1 MLFLNLDLVYS
12 PEIVDKSIIGSVRYV
27 NKISGTVDY
36 IKEGKLIFRT
46 HPIEKN
52 RLVFQL
58 GSADPDLALQ
68 AALTVQAD
76 VSAFDLNCGCPKRF
90 SLQAGMG
97 AALLKTP
104 ELLVKILENLI
115 KGTERPVSAKIRLF
129 RTEEQELSAPF
140 TFTFSDT
147 KLLIKNIIE
156 SGVSAVA
163 IHARDPADR
172 SDKHPARWNLFRKL
186 AESVGETNRF
196 IYGLEISNYAT
207 LILNGD
213 IGLKDSCSYERDWP
227 LSRVLET
234 TGASS
239 VMSARAAQ
247 WNPLCLQKIKE
258 LVFKNVSKSC
268 DFDFLN
274 SLNLNE
280 KYLNILSQEINS
292 DCLLS
297 ATRRFLIFAQST
309 NNPFNNTKYVLLQ
322 IWNNAASQPL
332 PVNSYDSVASLARK
346 FAREFAVKVQQARKC
361 SDFAEIFDVPWI
373 EIKDENNFVDL
384 DLDD

>member
-1 MLFLNLDLVYS
+1 MYS

-90 SLQAGMG
+90 SLQAVMG

-104 ELLVKILENLI
+104 ELLVKILEKLI
-115 KGTERPVSAKIRLF
+115 KGTARPVSAKIRLF
-129 RTEEQELSAPF
+129 RAEEQDLSAPPS
-140 TFTFSDT
+140 FTFSDT

-156 SGVSAVA
+156 CGVSAVA

-186 AESVGETNRF
+186 AETVGETNQF
-196 IYGLEISNYAT
+196 IYGLEVSNYAT

-213 IGLKDSCSYERDWP
+213 VGLKDSCSYERDWP
-227 LSRVLET
+227 LIRILET
-234 TGASS
+234 TGTSS

-247 WNPLCLQKIKE
+247 WNPLCLQRLKE
-258 LVFKNVSKSC
+258 LLFKNVTQSC
-268 DFDFLN
+268 DFDFFN

-280 KYLNILSQEINS
+280 KYFNILSQEININS
-292 DCLLS
+292 DYCLLS

-332 PVNSYDSVASLARK
+332 PVNSYDSAASSARK
-346 FAREFAVKVQQARKC
+346 LAREFAVKVQQARKC
-361 SDFAEIFDVPWI
+361 SDFAEIFNVPWI
-373 EIKDENNFVDL
+373 EIKDENNFLDL
-384 DLDD
+384 DLDSDN